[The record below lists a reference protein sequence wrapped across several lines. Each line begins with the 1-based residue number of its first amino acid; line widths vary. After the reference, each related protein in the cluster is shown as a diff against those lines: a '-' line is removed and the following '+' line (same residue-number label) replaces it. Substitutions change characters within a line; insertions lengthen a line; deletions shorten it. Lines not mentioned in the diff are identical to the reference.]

1 MARCGAAPKGPGPAA
16 VERQRLKE
24 ALAEQLRQDLGRLLA
39 EGTRSDVTI
48 RVGDAELRA
57 HRAVLLARAPRLF
70 AELGRGRPAREVLR
84 LDGVGPAELR
94 RFLRL
99 VYSSDKNLKE
109 AEELAIMKKVL
120 EPKLIQENNITALQN
135 TQTNVNCLEDGKRT
149 PVDQNTAS
157 GATQREAACSS
168 CIEEKIP
175 DVVVDAESNKAT
187 AGNSKLEA
195 ASVLGEDL
203 MMLYKNRCCPD
214 INICIEGKDFQAHRA
229 ILCARSSYFAAM
241 LSGSWAESS
250 QEHITLQGISH
261 AEMSVILHFIYGGIL
276 DFPDQVDVGRM
287 LGIADM
293 YGLDGLK
300 EVAIYILKR
309 DYCNFFQKPVPGKQQ
324 PVLECMAIAHS
335 LGVENLYAACM
346 KWVVK
351 HFAKCLSERSFASL
365 PAELQN
371 NCLVMLINSLNHK
384 NAAFLL
390 MESDRLINSL
400 PQVKWTEAA
409 VALASRLQEE
419 CVTFIVANFL
429 DIVQS
434 EGFSVLLQ
442 VSERPLDGLRA
453 AWRGV
458 GLWTDTKEDAQL
470 KAPAQRGSRSPLP
483 RNAFAYEVHSFVLNG
498 CLLLF
503 PQAQA
508 MSSKPDLLELIF
520 NAIEKSIN
528 NENSCFLLVAV
539 DTLLE
544 STNVKETGFT
554 CKIQA
559 LRDKLW
565 VFLVQSFYAVRHT
578 ESWKLMRPDHQQKIQ
593 AAAFDKGDDRRLGK
607 KPVFTSSQLNKS
619 LPESVGTRN
628 ISWTEHGKKD
638 CWGDSSTNQDKM
650 KSDGLG
656 ASGHTS
662 STNRN
667 TVNTASKHED
677 VKGKDGKKVVPKIT
691 KDSKPG
697 EKAASPKARA
707 VIKTKIESN
716 GNVKAESTLTKQD
729 TEKTSSASGQKNSG
743 SAKGLKN
750 HEGKTAGARPKVLTV
765 TSSVQIKT
773 KPLKKN
779 TEKESPSIA
788 TVAGT
793 SSKSAN
799 SSPDIQSA
807 SEQTEEPKEDK
818 LVEEGKKQTVKTKST
833 VKTPNGIANKKKK
846 TDLEASITTSSLTK
860 KSTGKGFN
868 EQNAQ
873 AVLKKKGNVS
883 SNSAAQQKAQNT
895 PTSSPKN
902 QGPQGESPNSL
913 KSGMSPKHNEEKNAL
928 QHLVQTTLPEKH
940 SSAKKK
946 SVKQSQTPVAKATAK
961 ITPKTPALS
970 KHAEVMNNKDPKPKT
985 AGQSVLKSQSSA
997 QKHSRSESPVVQ
1009 KNVYT
1014 SEHRSSGQKLE
1025 KNTTSQL
1032 HDNNECHSAKQSE
1045 SSKSMM
1051 ESSSKDELLVS
1062 CQPNKQKLPDHSE
1075 NVEYKIQ
1082 SESSPLITEE
1092 TTSKLHVS
1100 LQNEMEAR
1108 QTRGDETG
1116 ILQTGDS
1123 EKADNT
1129 AEFHCHA
1136 ESSSDGSS
1144 GFSKE
1149 TNQRA
1154 SASTALVKQSE
1165 ATKVCT
1171 EKSDKMN
1178 SGTGLNY
1185 GENALPSFSRM
1196 ITNKEE
1202 ETAPP
1207 QIHPE
1212 GFLTADELCD
1222 TSALTE
1228 YKSVIADLDDVSE
1241 CSTEQITEKYSP
1253 SYTEPIDPAE
1263 TPENH
1268 ENAEIPFVDHWSTGA
1283 LDPKESP
1290 ESDTGS
1296 ATTSSDDIKPR
1307 SEDYDAGG
1315 SQDDEGSN
1323 ERGISKCSTML
1334 CHDFLGRS
1342 SSDTSTPEE
1351 LKIYDSSLRIEVKMK
1366 KEGSD
1371 LFRVNSTSDDEI
1383 PRKRP
1388 EIWSHQE
1395 RVRANTRESKSSTFG
1410 NAQFTQEADQVS
1422 SSADET
1428 EDDRSEAE
1436 NVAANFPLSNVPP
1449 QQFQGIDNLAF
1460 EDATEND
1467 TASQEFSKTKNFK
1480 RSVLLSVDECEELG
1494 SDDRV
1499 ETHTSRQHSIDSL
1512 TPSEVFDSVSQE
1524 HHGKTFYSRYSLEIE
1539 DGFLDCKQRK
1549 DRDNRSDKNQSS
1561 LLHLHGTEIAGKENQ
1576 GASVTEQN
1584 CPEKVHSAASLS
1596 PEKQKVTMKNEVA
1609 AEFHQCN
1616 KYSDNDA
1623 RSQERPCHL
1632 DLQQREANS
1641 DVQKSSSAKSVE
1653 ASKNQTLTQE
1663 SQVRD
1668 SQPATTECANTD
1680 ILPGDIDDYDTMAQT
1695 CMYEHRPSK
1704 TLSPIYEMDVGE
1716 AIEQRMDSETAVL
1729 DVDFE
1734 DQQFAEQDWT
1744 LLRQLLSEQDSS
1756 IGFKNSVPED
1766 LNLAQCLI
1774 NQTLFLA
1781 RDGSNPQGT
1790 SQVDTFSRWTELMSP
1805 LDDSSASITVASF
1818 SSEDCSSPQGEWTI
1832 LELETHH

>member
-1 MARCGAAPKGPGPAA
+1 
-16 VERQRLKE
+16 
-24 ALAEQLRQDLGRLLA
+24 
-39 EGTRSDVTI
+39 
-48 RVGDAELRA
+48 
-57 HRAVLLARAPRLF
+57 
-70 AELGRGRPAREVLR
+70 
-84 LDGVGPAELR
+84 
-94 RFLRL
+94 
-99 VYSSDKNLKE
+99 
-109 AEELAIMKKVL
+109 
-120 EPKLIQENNITALQN
+120 
-135 TQTNVNCLEDGKRT
+135 
-149 PVDQNTAS
+149 
-157 GATQREAACSS
+157 
-168 CIEEKIP
+168 
-175 DVVVDAESNKAT
+175 
-187 AGNSKLEA
+187 
-195 ASVLGEDL
+195 
-203 MMLYKNRCCPD
+203 
-214 INICIEGKDFQAHRA
+214 
-229 ILCARSSYFAAM
+229 
-241 LSGSWAESS
+241 
-250 QEHITLQGISH
+250 
-261 AEMSVILHFIYGGIL
+261 
-276 DFPDQVDVGRM
+276 
-287 LGIADM
+287 
-293 YGLDGLK
+293 
-300 EVAIYILKR
+300 
-309 DYCNFFQKPVPGKQQ
+309 
-324 PVLECMAIAHS
+324 
-335 LGVENLYAACM
+335 
-346 KWVVK
+346 
-351 HFAKCLSERSFASL
+351 
-365 PAELQN
+365 
-371 NCLVMLINSLNHK
+371 
-384 NAAFLL
+384 

-409 VALASRLQEE
+409 LALASRLQEE
-419 CVTFIVANFL
+419 CVMFIVANFL
-429 DIVQS
+429 HIVQS
-434 EGFSVLLQ
+434 EGFSVLL
-442 VSERPLDGLRA
+442 
-453 AWRGV
+453 
-458 GLWTDTKEDAQL
+458 
-470 KAPAQRGSRSPLP
+470 
-483 RNAFAYEVHSFVLNG
+483 
-498 CLLLF
+498 
-503 PQAQA
+503 QAQA

-539 DTLLE
+539 DTLLD
-544 STNVKETGFT
+544 STNVKEMGFT

-607 KPVFTSSQLNKS
+607 KPVFSSSQLNKS
-619 LPESVGTRN
+619 ITESVGIRN
-628 ISWTEHGKKD
+628 ISWTEHSKKD

-667 TVNTASKHED
+667 TVNKASKHED
-677 VKGKDGKKVVPKIT
+677 VKGKDGKKVVSKIT

-707 VIKTKIESN
+707 VIKTKIENN
-716 GNVKAESTLTKQD
+716 GSVKAESMLTKQD

-743 SAKGLKN
+743 SSKGLKN
-750 HEGKTAGARPKVLTV
+750 HEGKIAGARPKVLTV

-773 KPLKKN
+773 KPLKK
-779 TEKESPSIA
+779 TTGKESPSLVTA
-788 TVAGT
+788 AGT

-799 SSPDIQSA
+799 SNIDIQTA
-807 SEQTEEPKEDK
+807 SEQTEELKEDK
-818 LVEEGKKQTVKTKST
+818 LAEEGKKQTVKTKSS
-833 VKTPNGIANKKKK
+833 VKTSNGVTNKKKK
-846 TDLEASITTSSLTK
+846 TELEASVTTSRSFRTLHTGTVNDYISLIK
-860 KSTGKGFN
+860 KSTEKGGN
-868 EQNAQ
+868 EQNLQ
-873 AVLKKKGNVS
+873 TVLKKKGNVS
-883 SNSAAQQKAQNT
+883 SNSAAQQRAQNT
-895 PTSSPKN
+895 PTGSPKN

-913 KSGMSPKHNEEKNAL
+913 KSGMSPKHNEEKNVL
-928 QHLVQTTLPEKH
+928 HLAQTTLPEKH
-940 SSAKKK
+940 PSAKKR
-946 SVKQSQTPVAKATAK
+946 SVKQSQTPVAKATTK
-961 ITPKTPALS
+961 ITPKTQAPS
-970 KHAEVMNNKDPKPKT
+970 KHAEIMNNKDPKPKT

-997 QKHSRSESPVVQ
+997 QKHSRCASPVVQ
-1009 KNVYT
+1009 KNGHT

-1025 KNTTSQL
+1025 KTMADTVVGQL
-1032 HDNNECHSAKQSE
+1032 HDNNECYSAKQSE
-1045 SSKSMM
+1045 SSKSVT
-1051 ESSSKDELLVS
+1051 ESGSDDKLRAS
-1062 CQPNKQKLPDHSE
+1062 CQSNKQKLSDSSE
-1075 NVEYKIQ
+1075 NGECKIQ
-1082 SESSPLITEE
+1082 SECSSAVITEE
-1092 TTSKLHVS
+1092 TVSKLHIS

-1108 QTRGDETG
+1108 QICGDQTG
-1116 ILQTGDS
+1116 IKQIKDT
-1123 EKADNT
+1123 EKDYNK

-1136 ESSSDGSS
+1136 ESSSDGYSD
-1144 GFSKE
+1144 FSKE
-1149 TNQRA
+1149 TNQKDTV
-1154 SASTALVKQSE
+1154 SGELVKHSK
-1165 ATKVCT
+1165 ASKVCT
-1171 EKSDKMN
+1171 EQSDKLN
-1178 SGTGLNY
+1178 TETGLNY
-1185 GENALPSFSRM
+1185 GENALPSFSRTV
-1196 ITNKEE
+1196 TNKEDG
-1202 ETAPP
+1202 TASP
-1207 QIHPE
+1207 QIHTE
-1212 GFLTADELCD
+1212 EFLTADELCD
-1222 TSALTE
+1222 MSALTE
-1228 YKSVIADLDDVSE
+1228 YKSVTVDLDDLSE
-1241 CSTEQITEKYSP
+1241 CSTEQITEKCSP
-1253 SYTEPIDPAE
+1253 GYTEPIDPTEMA
-1263 TPENH
+1263 ENH

-1395 RVRANTRESKSSTFG
+1395 SARTNTRESKSSTFG

-1436 NVAANFPLSNVPP
+1436 NVAENLPPSNVPT
-1449 QQFQGIDNLAF
+1449 QQFQGIDNLGF

-1467 TASQEFSKTKNFK
+1467 AASQEFSKTKNFK

-1494 SDDRV
+1494 TDDRA
-1499 ETHTSRQHSIDSL
+1499 ETHTSCQHSIDSL

-1524 HHGKTFYSRYSLEIE
+1524 HHGQTFYSRYSLEVE
-1539 DGFLDCKQRK
+1539 DGFLDCKQHK
-1549 DRDNRSDKNQSS
+1549 YEENRSDKSESS
-1561 LLHLHGTEIAGKENQ
+1561 LLHLHGTEIPGKENQ
-1576 GASVTEQN
+1576 GASMTEQN
-1584 CPEKVHSAASLS
+1584 CLEKVCSEAS
-1596 PEKQKVTMKNEVA
+1596 PRPGEKQKVIMKNEVVS
-1609 AEFHQCN
+1609 EFQPCN
-1616 KYSDNDA
+1616 KYLDNDA
-1623 RSQERPCHL
+1623 KSQERPCHL
-1632 DLQQREANS
+1632 NLHQRETNS
-1641 DVQKSSSAKSVE
+1641 DAQKSSSAKPIE
-1653 ASKNQTLTQE
+1653 ASKNQILTQE
-1663 SQVRD
+1663 GQARD
-1668 SQPATTECANTD
+1668 SEPATTEYANTD
-1680 ILPGDIDDYDTMAQT
+1680 LLPGDIDDYDTMGQT

-1744 LLRQLLSEQDSS
+1744 LLRQLLSEQDSN

>member
-1 MARCGAAPKGPGPAA
+1 MACYYLSFPHAI
-16 VERQRLKE
+16 VT
-24 ALAEQLRQDLGRLLA
+24 LGINVV
-39 EGTRSDVTI
+39 SSS
-48 RVGDAELRA
+48 
-57 HRAVLLARAPRLF
+57 
-70 AELGRGRPAREVLR
+70 
-84 LDGVGPAELR
+84 
-94 RFLRL
+94 RL
-99 VYSSDKNLKE
+99 VYSSDKNIKE
-109 AEELAIMKKVL
+109 AEELAMMKKVL
-120 EPKLIQENNITALQN
+120 EPKLIQENNIDTLQN
-135 TQTNVNCLEDGKRT
+135 TQTNVNCLGDGKRT
-149 PVDQNTAS
+149 PVDPNTPS
-157 GATQREAACSS
+157 GAVQKEVVSSS
-168 CIEEKIP
+168 CIEEELP
-175 DVVVDAESNKAT
+175 EGVGDAESDQAT
-187 AGNSKLEA
+187 AGNSKLET

-203 MMLYKNRCCPD
+203 MMLYRKCCCPD

-261 AEMSVILHFIYGGIL
+261 VEMSVILHFIYGGIL
-276 DFPDQVDVGRM
+276 DFPDKVDVGRM

-309 DYCNFFQKPVPGKQQ
+309 DYCNFFQKPLPGKQQ

-346 KWVVK
+346 KWVGK

-365 PAELQN
+365 PTELQN

-419 CVTFIVANFL
+419 CLTFIVANFL
-429 DIVQS
+429 HVVQS
-434 EGFSVLLQ
+434 EGFASLL
-442 VSERPLDGLRA
+442 
-453 AWRGV
+453 
-458 GLWTDTKEDAQL
+458 
-470 KAPAQRGSRSPLP
+470 
-483 RNAFAYEVHSFVLNG
+483 
-498 CLLLF
+498 
-503 PQAQA
+503 QAQA

-520 NAIEKSIN
+520 NAIEKSLN

-539 DTLLE
+539 DTLLD
-544 STNVKETGFT
+544 STDVKEMGFT

-578 ESWKLMRPDHQQKIQ
+578 EGWKLMRPDHQHKIQ

-619 LPESVGTRN
+619 VTESVGIRN
-628 ISWTEHGKKD
+628 TSWTEHGKKD
-638 CWGDSSTNQDKM
+638 CWGGSSTNQDKM

-667 TVNTASKHED
+667 TVNKASKHED
-677 VKGKDGKKVVPKIT
+677 VKGKDGKKLVSKIT

-707 VIKTKIESN
+707 VIKTKIENN
-716 GNVKAESTLTKQD
+716 GNVKAESMLTKQD
-729 TEKTSSASGQKNSG
+729 TEKTSSTSGQKNSG
-743 SAKGLKN
+743 SGKGLKN
-750 HEGKTAGARPKVLTV
+750 HEGKIAGARPKVLTV
-765 TSSVQIKT
+765 TSSVQVKT
-773 KPLKKN
+773 KPLKK
-779 TEKESPSIA
+779 TTGKESPSSV

-799 SSPDIQSA
+799 SNTDIQTA

-818 LVEEGKKQTVKTKST
+818 LVEEGKKQTVKTKSS
-833 VKTPNGIANKKKK
+833 VKTSNGVTNKKKK
-846 TDLEASITTSSLTK
+846 AEVEANITTSSLTK
-860 KSTGKGFN
+860 KSTGKGCN
-868 EQNAQ
+868 DQNVQ
-873 AVLKKKGNVS
+873 AVLKKKGNAS
-883 SNSAAQQKAQNT
+883 SNSAAQPKAQNT
-895 PTSSPKN
+895 PTNSPKS

-913 KSGMSPKHNEEKNAL
+913 KSGMSPKHNEEKNVL
-928 QHLVQTTLPEKH
+928 QHLVQTPLPEKH
-940 SSAKKK
+940 PSAKKK

-961 ITPKTPALS
+961 ITPKTVAPS
-970 KHAEVMNNKDPKPKT
+970 KHAETMNNKDPKQKT

-1009 KNVYT
+1009 KNMQT
-1014 SEHRSSGQKLE
+1014 SEHRSSGQKLD
-1025 KNTTSQL
+1025 KTTADALAGQL
-1032 HDNNECHSAKQSE
+1032 HDNNVCSSAKPSE
-1045 SSKSMM
+1045 PLKSVM
-1051 ESSSKDELLVS
+1051 ESSSEDKPLAS
-1062 CQPNKQKLPDHSE
+1062 CQPNKQKLSDPSE

-1082 SESSPLITEE
+1082 SKSFLITEE
-1092 TTSKLHVS
+1092 TISKPHVS
-1100 LQNEMEAR
+1100 LQNETEAK
-1108 QTRGDETG
+1108 QICGDQTG
-1116 ILQTGDS
+1116 IKQIEDTKKD
-1123 EKADNT
+1123 DNT
-1129 AEFHCHA
+1129 AEF
-1136 ESSSDGSS
+1136 SSSDGYSDS
-1144 GFSKE
+1144 SKE
-1149 TNQRA
+1149 TSQKATA
-1154 SASTALVKQSE
+1154 SGELVKHSKATEVCSAQIDKLNSE
-1165 ATKVCT
+1165 
-1171 EKSDKMN
+1171 
-1178 SGTGLNY
+1178 TGLNY
-1185 GENALPSFSRM
+1185 GENALPSFSRT
-1196 ITNKEE
+1196 ITNKEDE
-1202 ETAPP
+1202 ASSP
-1207 QIHPE
+1207 QIHTE

-1222 TSALTE
+1222 TSTLTE
-1228 YKSVIADLDDVSE
+1228 HKSITADLDDVSE
-1241 CSTEQITEKYSP
+1241 CSTEQITEKCSP
-1253 SYTEPIDPAE
+1253 SYTESIDPTE
-1263 TPENH
+1263 MPENH
-1268 ENAEIPFVDHWSTGA
+1268 ENAETPFVDHWSTGA

-1366 KEGSD
+1366 KESSD

-1395 RVRANTRESKSSTFG
+1395 SARTNTRESKSSTFG

-1436 NVAANFPLSNVPP
+1436 NVAENFPPPNVPT

-1524 HHGKTFYSRYSLEIE
+1524 HQGKTFYSGYSLEIE

-1549 DRDNRSDKNQSS
+1549 DRDNRSDKSGSS
-1561 LLHLHGTEIAGKENQ
+1561 LLHLHGTEIPGKENQ
-1576 GASVTEQN
+1576 GASMTEQN
-1584 CPEKVHSAASLS
+1584 CSEKVYSAAS
-1596 PEKQKVTMKNEVA
+1596 PCPGEKQKVNMKNEVA
-1609 AEFHQCN
+1609 SEFHQCN
-1616 KYSDNDA
+1616 KSLDSDA
-1623 RSQERPCHL
+1623 KSQERPCHL
-1632 DLQQREANS
+1632 DLHQRETNS
-1641 DVQKSSSAKSVE
+1641 DVQKSSSAKPVE
-1653 ASKNQTLTQE
+1653 AGKDQILTQE
-1663 SQVRD
+1663 GQVRD

-1680 ILPGDIDDYDTMAQT
+1680 LLPGDIDDYDTMAQT
-1695 CMYEHRPSK
+1695 CMYEHRPAK

-1744 LLRQLLSEQDSS
+1744 LLRQLLSEQDSN

>member
-1 MARCGAAPKGPGPAA
+1 
-16 VERQRLKE
+16 
-24 ALAEQLRQDLGRLLA
+24 
-39 EGTRSDVTI
+39 
-48 RVGDAELRA
+48 
-57 HRAVLLARAPRLF
+57 
-70 AELGRGRPAREVLR
+70 
-84 LDGVGPAELR
+84 
-94 RFLRL
+94 
-99 VYSSDKNLKE
+99 SDKNLQE
-109 AEELAIMKKVL
+109 SEELAMMKKVL
-120 EPKLIQENNITALQN
+120 EPKLIENSHFSPPPG
-135 TQTNVNCLEDGKRT
+135 D
-149 PVDQNTAS
+149 
-157 GATQREAACSS
+157 
-168 CIEEKIP
+168 
-175 DVVVDAESNKAT
+175 
-187 AGNSKLEA
+187 SKLEA

-203 MMLYKNRCCPD
+203 VKLYKKHCCPD
-214 INICIEGKDFQAHRA
+214 INICVEGHNFQAHRA
-229 ILCARSSYFAAM
+229 ILCARSRYFAAM

-250 QEHITLQGISH
+250 QEHITLQGINH
-261 AEMSVILHFIYGGIL
+261 IEMSVILHFIYGAIL
-276 DFPDQVDVGRM
+276 DFPDEVDVGRM

-309 DYCNFFQKPVPGKQQ
+309 DYCNFFQKPIPGKQQ

-335 LGVENLYAACM
+335 LGVESLYAACM
-346 KWVVK
+346 KWVGK

-365 PAELQN
+365 PPELQN
-371 NCLVMLINSLNHK
+371 NCLVMLIKSLNHK

-409 VALASRLQEE
+409 VAVASRLQEE
-419 CVTFIVANFL
+419 CITFIVANFL
-429 DIVQS
+429 HVVQS
-434 EGFSVLLQ
+434 EAFHTLL
-442 VSERPLDGLRA
+442 
-453 AWRGV
+453 
-458 GLWTDTKEDAQL
+458 
-470 KAPAQRGSRSPLP
+470 
-483 RNAFAYEVHSFVLNG
+483 
-498 CLLLF
+498 
-503 PQAQA
+503 QAQA

-539 DTLLE
+539 DTLLD
-544 STNVKETGFT
+544 SANVKEMGFT

-619 LPESVGTRN
+619 GTESVGIRN
-628 ISWTEHGKKD
+628 TSWTERGKKD
-638 CWGDSSTNQDKM
+638 CGRDSSTNQDKM

-656 ASGHTS
+656 ASGHAS

-667 TVNTASKHED
+667 TANKTSKHED
-677 VKGKDGKKVVPKIT
+677 TKGKDSKKTVSKIT

-697 EKAASPKARA
+697 EKTASPKARA
-707 VIKTKIESN
+707 VIKTKIENN
-716 GNVKAESTLTKQD
+716 GNTKAESMPTKQD

-743 SAKGLKN
+743 SGKGLKN
-750 HEGKTAGARPKVLTV
+750 HEGKITGARPKVLTV
-765 TSSVQIKT
+765 TASVQIKT

-779 TEKESPSIA
+779 TGKESPSIV

-793 SSKSAN
+793 SSKLTN
-799 SSPDIQSA
+799 SSMDIQTA
-807 SEQTEEPKEDK
+807 SEQAEEPKEDK
-818 LVEEGKKQTVKTKST
+818 LVEEGKKHTGNLLIYFLKVYHQLRAILITKSSL
-833 VKTPNGIANKKKK
+833 KTSNGVTNKKKK
-846 TDLEASITTSSLTK
+846 TELEANATTSSLTK
-860 KSTGKGFN
+860 KSTGKGCN

-883 SNSAAQQKAQNT
+883 SNFATQQKAQNT
-895 PTSSPKN
+895 PTNSPKN
-902 QGPQGESPNSL
+902 QGPMVESPNSL
-913 KSGMSPKHNEEKNAL
+913 KSGMSPKRNEEKNVV
-928 QHLVQTTLPEKH
+928 QHLVQTALPEKLP
-940 SSAKKK
+940 SAKKK
-946 SVKQSQTPVAKATAK
+946 SVKQSQAPVTKAAAKTL
-961 ITPKTPALS
+961 TPKPQTPS
-970 KHAEVMNNKDPKPKT
+970 KHGEIMNNKDPKLRT

-1009 KNVYT
+1009 KNMHT
-1014 SEHRSSGQKLE
+1014 SEHRSPGQKLE
-1025 KNTTSQL
+1025 KYMADAVAVQL
-1032 HDNNECHSAKQSE
+1032 HENNECSSAKQSE
-1045 SSKSMM
+1045 CLKSMM
-1051 ESSSKDELLVS
+1051 EGSREDKS
-1062 CQPNKQKLPDHSE
+1062 CQPDKQKLLDPPE
-1075 NVEYKIQ
+1075 NEEYKSQ
-1082 SESSPLITEE
+1082 SKSLPLIIEE
-1092 TTSKLHVS
+1092 TLSKLHVS

-1108 QTRGDETG
+1108 QICEDQPAIQQNKDRKKTD
-1116 ILQTGDS
+1116 
-1123 EKADNT
+1123 DNT
-1129 AEFHCHA
+1129 AEFHCQAQSTSDGYSDFSKKTNQKATASGELVEHSKA
-1136 ESSSDGSS
+1136 TTVCIKQSDKLSSD
-1144 GFSKE
+1144 
-1149 TNQRA
+1149 
-1154 SASTALVKQSE
+1154 
-1165 ATKVCT
+1165 
-1171 EKSDKMN
+1171 M
-1178 SGTGLNY
+1178 GLNH
-1185 GENALPSFSRM
+1185 GENTSPSFSQR
-1196 ITNKEE
+1196 ITNKDVTSSPE
-1202 ETAPP
+1202 
-1207 QIHPE
+1207 IHME
-1212 GFLTADELCD
+1212 GFLSANELCD

-1228 YKSVIADLDDVSE
+1228 YKSVAVALDDVSK
-1241 CSTEQITEKYSP
+1241 CSTEGVRDKCAHH
-1253 SYTEPIDPAE
+1253 YTEGIDPME
-1263 TPENH
+1263 TPENQ
-1268 ENAEIPFVDHWSTGA
+1268 ENAEIPFVDHWNTGA

-1383 PRKRP
+1383 PRKKN
-1388 EIWSHQE
+1388 EIWSHQGSA
-1395 RVRANTRESKSSTFG
+1395 RTNTKETENSAFG

-1436 NVAANFPLSNVPP
+1436 NVAKNIPPSNVPT

-1460 EDATEND
+1460 EDATENNS
-1467 TASQEFSKTKNFK
+1467 ARQEFSITKNFK
-1480 RSVLLSVDECEELG
+1480 RSALLSVDECEELG
-1494 SDDRV
+1494 SDDRA
-1499 ETHTSRQHSIDSL
+1499 ETHPSHQHSIDSL
-1512 TPSEVFDSVSQE
+1512 TPSDVFDSVSQE

-1539 DGFLDCKQRK
+1539 GGFLDCKQPK
-1549 DRDNRSDKNQSS
+1549 DRDNGLEKSESC
-1561 LLHLHGTEIAGKENQ
+1561 LLPLHGTEIPEKENQ
-1576 GASVTEQN
+1576 GTSMTEQN
-1584 CPEKVHSAASLS
+1584 CPEKVYSEAS
-1596 PEKQKVTMKNEVA
+1596 PCPGENQKVNIKNEVA
-1609 AEFHQCN
+1609 IEFQQCN
-1616 KYSDNDA
+1616 KYLDNDA
-1623 RSQERPCHL
+1623 KSQGRPCHL
-1632 DLQQREANS
+1632 DLHQRETNV
-1641 DVQKSSSAKSVE
+1641 DMQKSNSVKPVE
-1653 ASKNQTLTQE
+1653 ASKNQVLTQE
-1663 SQVRD
+1663 GQVRD
-1668 SQPATTECANTD
+1668 SQAAPTEFANTD
-1680 ILPGDIDDYDTMAQT
+1680 LLPGDIDDYDTMAQT
-1695 CMYEHRPSK
+1695 CMFEHRPAK

-1729 DVDFE
+1729 DVDLE

-1744 LLRQLLSEQDSS
+1744 LLRQLLSEQDSN

>member
-1 MARCGAAPKGPGPAA
+1 MARCGGGSAPKGPGPGAA
-16 VERQRLKE
+16 ERQRLRE
-24 ALAEQLRQDLGRLLA
+24 ALAEQLRR
-39 EGTRSDVTI
+39 DV
-48 RVGDAELRA
+48 G
-57 HRAVLLARAPRLF
+57 
-70 AELGRGRPAREVLR
+70 
-84 LDGVGPAELR
+84 
-94 RFLRL
+94 RL
-99 VYSSDKNLKE
+99 VYSSDKNLQE
-109 AEELAIMKKVL
+109 SEELAMMKKVL
-120 EPKLIQENNITALQN
+120 EPKLIQENNIATLQN
-135 TQTNVNCLEDGKRT
+135 TQTDVNCLGDDEST
-149 PVDQNTAS
+149 AAEQNAPG
-157 GATQREAACSS
+157 GAVQEEVAYVS
-168 CIEEKIP
+168 CIDEEISE
-175 DVVVDAESNKAT
+175 VAIDAESNKAM
-187 AGNSKLEA
+187 AGDSKLEA

-203 MMLYKNRCCPD
+203 MKLYKKHCCPD
-214 INICIEGKDFQAHRA
+214 INICIEGHNFQAHRA

-261 AEMSVILHFIYGGIL
+261 IEMSVILHFIYGAIL
-276 DFPDQVDVGRM
+276 DFPDEADVGRM

-309 DYCNFFQKPVPGKQQ
+309 DYCNFFQKPIPGKQQ

-335 LGVENLYAACM
+335 LGVESLYAACM
-346 KWVVK
+346 KWVGK

-365 PAELQN
+365 PPELQN
-371 NCLVMLINSLNHK
+371 NCLVMLIKSLNHK

-409 VALASRLQEE
+409 LAVASRLQEE
-419 CVTFIVANFL
+419 CITYIVANFL
-429 DIVQS
+429 HVVQS
-434 EGFSVLLQ
+434 EAFHTLL
-442 VSERPLDGLRA
+442 
-453 AWRGV
+453 
-458 GLWTDTKEDAQL
+458 
-470 KAPAQRGSRSPLP
+470 
-483 RNAFAYEVHSFVLNG
+483 
-498 CLLLF
+498 
-503 PQAQA
+503 QAQA

-539 DTLLE
+539 DTLLD
-544 STNVKETGFT
+544 SANVKEMGFT

-619 LPESVGTRN
+619 GTESVGVRN
-628 ISWTEHGKKD
+628 TSWTEHGKKD
-638 CWGDSSTNQDKM
+638 CGRDSSTNQDKM

-656 ASGHTS
+656 ASGHAS

-667 TVNTASKHED
+667 TANKTSKHED
-677 VKGKDGKKVVPKIT
+677 TKGKDSKKTVSKIT

-697 EKAASPKARA
+697 EKTASPKARA
-707 VIKTKIESN
+707 VIKTKIENN
-716 GNVKAESTLTKQD
+716 GNTKAESMPTKQD
-729 TEKTSSASGQKNSG
+729 TEKTSSASGQKISG
-743 SAKGLKN
+743 SGKGLKN
-750 HEGKTAGARPKVLTV
+750 HEGKIAGARPKVLTV
-765 TSSVQIKT
+765 TASVQIKT

-779 TEKESPSIA
+779 TGKESPSIV
-788 TVAGT
+788 TMAGT
-793 SSKSAN
+793 SSKLMN
-799 SSPDIQSA
+799 SSMDIQTA
-807 SEQTEEPKEDK
+807 SEQAEEPKEDK
-818 LVEEGKKQTVKTKST
+818 LVEEGKKHTVITKSSL
-833 VKTPNGIANKKKK
+833 KTSNGVTNKKKK
-846 TDLEASITTSSLTK
+846 TELEANATTSSLTK
-860 KSTGKGFN
+860 STGKGCN

-883 SNSAAQQKAQNT
+883 SNFATQQKAQNT
-895 PTSSPKN
+895 PTNSPKN
-902 QGPQGESPNSL
+902 QGPMVESPNSL
-913 KSGMSPKHNEEKNAL
+913 KSGMSPKHNEEKNVV
-928 QHLVQTTLPEKH
+928 QHLVQTALPEKLP
-940 SSAKKK
+940 SAKKK
-946 SVKQSQTPVAKATAK
+946 SVKQSQAPVTKAAAKTL
-961 ITPKTPALS
+961 TPKTQTPS
-970 KHAEVMNNKDPKPKT
+970 KHGEIVNNKDPKLKT
-985 AGQSVLKSQSSA
+985 TGQSVVKSQSSA
-997 QKHSRSESPVVQ
+997 PKHSRSESPVVQ
-1009 KNVYT
+1009 KNMHT
-1014 SEHRSSGQKLE
+1014 SEHRSPGQKLE
-1025 KNTTSQL
+1025 KNMADAVAVQL
-1032 HDNNECHSAKQSE
+1032 HENNECSFAKQSE
-1045 SSKSMM
+1045 CLKSMM
-1051 ESSSKDELLVS
+1051 EGSREDQS
-1062 CQPNKQKLPDHSE
+1062 CQPDKQKLLDPPE
-1075 NVEYKIQ
+1075 NEEYKSQ
-1082 SESSPLITEE
+1082 SKSLPLIIEE
-1092 TTSKLHVS
+1092 TLSKLHVS

-1108 QTRGDETG
+1108 EICEDQPAIQQNKDRKTD
-1116 ILQTGDS
+1116 
-1123 EKADNT
+1123 DNT
-1129 AEFHCHA
+1129 AEFHCQAQFTSDGYSDFSKKTNQKATASGELVEHSKA
-1136 ESSSDGSS
+1136 TTVCIKQSDKLSSD
-1144 GFSKE
+1144 
-1149 TNQRA
+1149 
-1154 SASTALVKQSE
+1154 
-1165 ATKVCT
+1165 
-1171 EKSDKMN
+1171 M
-1178 SGTGLNY
+1178 GLNY
-1185 GENALPSFSRM
+1185 GENTLPSFSKR
-1196 ITNKEE
+1196 ITNKDV
-1202 ETAPP
+1202 TSSP
-1207 QIHPE
+1207 QIHTE
-1212 GFLTADELCD
+1212 GFLSADELYD

-1228 YKSVIADLDDVSE
+1228 YKSVTVALDDVSK
-1241 CSTEQITEKYSP
+1241 CSTEGVRHKCAHH
-1253 SYTEPIDPAE
+1253 YTEGIDPME
-1263 TPENH
+1263 MPENQ

-1383 PRKRP
+1383 PRKKN
-1388 EIWSHQE
+1388 EIWSHQGSA
-1395 RVRANTRESKSSTFG
+1395 RTNTKETENSAFG

-1436 NVAANFPLSNVPP
+1436 NVAEKIPPSNVPT

-1467 TASQEFSKTKNFK
+1467 SARQEFSKTKNFK

-1494 SDDRV
+1494 SDDRG
-1499 ETHTSRQHSIDSL
+1499 EAHPSHQHSIDSL
-1512 TPSEVFDSVSQE
+1512 TPSDVFDSVSQE

-1539 DGFLDCKQRK
+1539 DGFLDCKQPK
-1549 DRDNRSDKNQSS
+1549 DRDNRLEKNESC
-1561 LLHLHGTEIAGKENQ
+1561 LLPLHGTEIPDKGEIPEKENQ
-1576 GASVTEQN
+1576 GTSMTEQN
-1584 CPEKVHSAASLS
+1584 CPEKVYSEASPCLG
-1596 PEKQKVTMKNEVA
+1596 ENQKVNIKNEVA
-1609 AEFHQCN
+1609 IEFQQCN
-1616 KYSDNDA
+1616 KYLDNDA
-1623 RSQERPCHL
+1623 KSQERPCHL
-1632 DLQQREANS
+1632 DLHQRETNV
-1641 DVQKSSSAKSVE
+1641 DMQKSNSAKPVE
-1653 ASKNQTLTQE
+1653 ASKNQVLTQE
-1663 SQVRD
+1663 GQVRD
-1668 SQPATTECANTD
+1668 SQAAPTEFANTD
-1680 ILPGDIDDYDTMAQT
+1680 LLPGDIDDYDTMAQT
-1695 CMYEHRPSK
+1695 CMFEHRPAK

-1729 DVDFE
+1729 DVDLE

-1744 LLRQLLSEQDSS
+1744 LLRQLLSEQDSN

>member
-1 MARCGAAPKGPGPAA
+1 MARCGGGAAPKGPGPAEM
-16 VERQRLKE
+16 ERQRLKE

-39 EGTRSDVTI
+39 EGTLSDVSI
-48 RVGDAELRA
+48 RVGAAVLRA

-70 AELGRGRPAREVLR
+70 AGLGGGQPPPEVLW
-84 LDGVGPAELR
+84 LDGVEVAEFR

-109 AEELAIMKKVL
+109 TEELAMMKKVL
-120 EPKLIQENNITALQN
+120 EPKLIQENNIDTLQN
-135 TQTNVNCLEDGKRT
+135 TQANVNCLGAGKGT
-149 PVDQNTAS
+149 AVYQNTV
-157 GATQREAACSS
+157 QKKVACSS
-168 CIEEKIP
+168 CSEEEIP
-175 DVVVDAESNKAT
+175 EVLIDSESNKTT
-187 AGNSKLEA
+187 AGNFKLET

-203 MMLYKNRCCPD
+203 MILYKKCCCPD
-214 INICIEGKDFQAHRA
+214 MNICVEGKDFHAHRA

-250 QEHITLQGISH
+250 QEHITLQKISH
-261 AEMSVILHFIYGGIL
+261 VEMSVVLHFIYGGIL
-276 DFPDQVDVGRM
+276 DFPDKVDVGRM

-300 EVAIYILKR
+300 EVAVYILKR

-335 LGVENLYAACM
+335 LGVENLYDACM
-346 KWVVK
+346 KWVGK

-365 PAELQN
+365 PTELQN
-371 NCLVMLINSLNHK
+371 NCLAMLINSLNHK
-384 NAAFLL
+384 NAAFVL
-390 MESDRLINSL
+390 MESDRLISSL
-400 PQVKWTEAA
+400 PQVKWTEAS

-429 DIVQS
+429 HVVQS
-434 EGFSVLLQ
+434 EGFSILL
-442 VSERPLDGLRA
+442 
-453 AWRGV
+453 
-458 GLWTDTKEDAQL
+458 
-470 KAPAQRGSRSPLP
+470 
-483 RNAFAYEVHSFVLNG
+483 
-498 CLLLF
+498 
-503 PQAQA
+503 QAQA

-539 DTLLE
+539 DTLLD
-544 STNVKETGFT
+544 STNVKEMGFT

-578 ESWKLMRPDHQQKIQ
+578 ESWKLMRTDHQQKIQ

-607 KPVFTSSQLNKS
+607 KPIFTSSQLKKS
-619 LPESVGTRN
+619 PTESVSIRST
-628 ISWTEHGKKD
+628 SWTEHDKKD
-638 CWGDSSTNQDKM
+638 CWGDPSTNQDKM

-662 STNRN
+662 SINRN
-667 TVNTASKHED
+667 TVNKASKHED
-677 VKGKDGKKVVPKIT
+677 VKGKDGKKIISKIS

-707 VIKTKIESN
+707 VIKTKIENN
-716 GNVKAESTLTKQD
+716 GNVKTESMLTKQD
-729 TEKTSSASGQKNSG
+729 VEKTSSTSGQKNSG
-743 SAKGLKN
+743 SGKGLKN
-750 HEGKTAGARPKVLTV
+750 HEGKIAGARPKVLTV
-765 TSSVQIKT
+765 TSTVQIKT
-773 KPLKKN
+773 KALKK
-779 TEKESPSIA
+779 TIGKESPSLV
-788 TVAGT
+788 TEAGT

-799 SSPDIQSA
+799 LGMDIQTA

-818 LVEEGKKQTVKTKST
+818 LVEEGKKQTVKTKSS
-833 VKTPNGIANKKKK
+833 VKTPNGITTKKNKSELE
-846 TDLEASITTSSLTK
+846 TDTTMSSLTK
-860 KSTGKGFN
+860 KSTGKGCN

-873 AVLKKKGNVS
+873 AVLKKKGNVN
-883 SNSAAQQKAQNT
+883 SNSAAQQKAQTT
-895 PTSSPKN
+895 PSTSPKN
-902 QGPQGESPNSL
+902 QGPMGESPNSL
-913 KSGMSPKHNEEKNAL
+913 KSGMFPKHNEEKNGL
-928 QHLVQTTLPEKH
+928 QQVVQTALSEKH
-940 SSAKKK
+940 PSVKKK
-946 SVKQSQTPVAKATAK
+946 SVKQSQTPVARVTAK
-961 ITPKTPALS
+961 ITPKTPS
-970 KHAEVMNNKDPKPKT
+970 KHAEIMNNKDSKPKT
-985 AGQSVLKSQSSA
+985 SGQLVFKSQSST
-997 QKHSRSESPVVQ
+997 QKHSRSESPAVQ
-1009 KNVYT
+1009 KNVHT
-1014 SEHRSSGQKLE
+1014 SEHRSSGQKMV
-1025 KNTTSQL
+1025 KNVADAVAGQL
-1032 HDNNECHSAKQSE
+1032 HSNNECSSPKQSE
-1045 SSKSMM
+1045 SLKPVM
-1051 ESSSKDELLVS
+1051 ETVRKDKLLAS
-1062 CQPNKQKLPDHSE
+1062 CQANKQKLSDPSAS
-1075 NVEYKIQ
+1075 VGYKIQ
-1082 SESSPLITEE
+1082 PEPSSLIAKEPI
-1092 TTSKLHVS
+1092 SNLHGS

-1108 QTRGDETG
+1108 QICGD
-1116 ILQTGDS
+1116 QTEIKQIEDTQKDIKS
-1123 EKADNT
+1123 

-1136 ESSSDGSS
+1136 QSSSEGYSDLSMES
-1144 GFSKE
+1144 HRKATASVNLMKHSK
-1149 TNQRA
+1149 
-1154 SASTALVKQSE
+1154 
-1165 ATKVCT
+1165 ATEVCT
-1171 EKSDKMN
+1171 EQSDKLN
-1178 SGTGLNY
+1178 SEIGLKY
-1185 GENALPSFSRM
+1185 SENAIPSFSRM
-1196 ITNKEE
+1196 ITNKDN
-1202 ETAPP
+1202 ETSSP
-1207 QIHPE
+1207 QVHMEDGIIT
-1212 GFLTADELCD
+1212 GAELCD
-1222 TSALTE
+1222 TSALTA
-1228 YKSVIADLDDVSE
+1228 YQSVTADLDDVSE
-1241 CSTEQITEKYSP
+1241 CSTEQITEKFSP
-1253 SYTEPIDPAE
+1253 NYTEPIDPTE
-1263 TPENH
+1263 IPEIH

-1351 LKIYDSSLRIEVKMK
+1351 LKMYDSSLKIEVKMK

-1383 PRKRP
+1383 PRKKT
-1388 EIWSHQE
+1388 EIWSHQQSA
-1395 RVRANTRESKSSTFG
+1395 RTNTRESKSSTFG

-1428 EDDRSEAE
+1428 EDDRSETE
-1436 NVAANFPLSNVPP
+1436 NVAEKFPPSNVPT

-1467 TASQEFSKTKNFK
+1467 TASKGFSKTKNFK

-1499 ETHTSRQHSIDSL
+1499 ETSQHHSIDFL
-1512 TPSEVFDSVSQE
+1512 TPSEVFDSVSHE
-1524 HHGKTFYSRYSLEIE
+1524 HHQKTFYSRYPLEIE
-1539 DGFLDCKQRK
+1539 EGFLDCKQRK
-1549 DRDNRSDKNQSS
+1549 DRDNRLDKSESS
-1561 LLHLHGTEIAGKENQ
+1561 FPHPHDSEIPRKENQ
-1576 GASVTEQN
+1576 GASMTEEN
-1584 CPEKVHSAASLS
+1584 GPEKVYSEDTPCSG
-1596 PEKQKVTMKNEVA
+1596 EKQKVTMKNEVA
-1609 AEFHQCN
+1609 SEFHQCN
-1616 KYSDNDA
+1616 KYLDSDA
-1623 RSQERPCHL
+1623 KSQERPCHL
-1632 DLQQREANS
+1632 DLHQRETNS
-1641 DVQKSSSAKSVE
+1641 DVQKSSSAKPVE
-1653 ASKNQTLTQE
+1653 ASKNEILIQE
-1663 SQVRD
+1663 GQVRD
-1668 SQPATTECANTD
+1668 SQPATTECAKSD
-1680 ILPGDIDDYDTMAQT
+1680 LLPGDIDDYDTMAQT

-1716 AIEQRMDSETAVL
+1716 AMEQRMDSETAVL

-1744 LLRQLLSEQDSS
+1744 LLRQLLSEQDSK

-1790 SQVDTFSRWTELMSP
+1790 SQVDTFSRWTELISP

>member
-1 MARCGAAPKGPGPAA
+1 
-16 VERQRLKE
+16 
-24 ALAEQLRQDLGRLLA
+24 
-39 EGTRSDVTI
+39 
-48 RVGDAELRA
+48 
-57 HRAVLLARAPRLF
+57 
-70 AELGRGRPAREVLR
+70 
-84 LDGVGPAELR
+84 
-94 RFLRL
+94 
-99 VYSSDKNLKE
+99 
-109 AEELAIMKKVL
+109 
-120 EPKLIQENNITALQN
+120 
-135 TQTNVNCLEDGKRT
+135 
-149 PVDQNTAS
+149 
-157 GATQREAACSS
+157 
-168 CIEEKIP
+168 
-175 DVVVDAESNKAT
+175 
-187 AGNSKLEA
+187 
-195 ASVLGEDL
+195 
-203 MMLYKNRCCPD
+203 
-214 INICIEGKDFQAHRA
+214 
-229 ILCARSSYFAAM
+229 
-241 LSGSWAESS
+241 
-250 QEHITLQGISH
+250 
-261 AEMSVILHFIYGGIL
+261 
-276 DFPDQVDVGRM
+276 
-287 LGIADM
+287 
-293 YGLDGLK
+293 
-300 EVAIYILKR
+300 
-309 DYCNFFQKPVPGKQQ
+309 
-324 PVLECMAIAHS
+324 
-335 LGVENLYAACM
+335 
-346 KWVVK
+346 
-351 HFAKCLSERSFASL
+351 
-365 PAELQN
+365 
-371 NCLVMLINSLNHK
+371 
-384 NAAFLL
+384 

-400 PQVKWTEAA
+400 PQVKWTETAL
-409 VALASRLQEE
+409 ALASRLQEE
-419 CVTFIVANFL
+419 CITFIVANFL
-429 DIVQS
+429 HIVQS
-434 EGFSVLLQ
+434 EGFSILL
-442 VSERPLDGLRA
+442 
-453 AWRGV
+453 
-458 GLWTDTKEDAQL
+458 
-470 KAPAQRGSRSPLP
+470 
-483 RNAFAYEVHSFVLNG
+483 
-498 CLLLF
+498 
-503 PQAQA
+503 QAQA

-539 DTLLE
+539 DTLLD
-544 STNVKETGFT
+544 STNVKEMGFT

-619 LPESVGTRN
+619 VTESVGIRN
-628 ISWTEHGKKD
+628 TSWTEHGKKD

-656 ASGHTS
+656 ASAHTS

-667 TVNTASKHED
+667 TVNKASKHED
-677 VKGKDGKKVVPKIT
+677 VKGKDGKKIVSKIT

-707 VIKTKIESN
+707 VIKTKIENN
-716 GNVKAESTLTKQD
+716 GNVKAEGMLTKQD
-729 TEKTSSASGQKNSG
+729 IEKTSSASGQKISG
-743 SAKGLKN
+743 SGKGLKN
-750 HEGKTAGARPKVLTV
+750 HEGKIAGARPKVLTV

-773 KPLKKN
+773 KPLKK
-779 TEKESPSIA
+779 TTGKESPSLL

-799 SSPDIQSA
+799 SSIDIQTA
-807 SEQTEEPKEDK
+807 SEQTEESREDK
-818 LVEEGKKQTVKTKST
+818 LVQEGKKPTVKTKSS
-833 VKTPNGIANKKKK
+833 VKTANVVTNKKKK
-846 TDLEASITTSSLTK
+846 TELEASITTSRYVTNQYAALHIYVCVVTK
-860 KSTGKGFN
+860 KSTGKGCN
-868 EQNAQ
+868 EQNVQ

-895 PTSSPKN
+895 PINSPKN

-913 KSGMSPKHNEEKNAL
+913 KPGTSPKHNEEKNVL
-928 QHLVQTTLPEKH
+928 QHLVQTTVPEKH
-940 SSAKKK
+940 PSAKKK
-946 SVKQSQTPVAKATAK
+946 SVKPSQTPVAKATAK
-961 ITPKTPALS
+961 ITHKTLAPS
-970 KHAEVMNNKDPKPKT
+970 KHAEIMNNKDPKPKP
-985 AGQSVLKSQSSA
+985 AGQSLLKSQSPA
-997 QKHSRSESPVVQ
+997 QKHSQSESSVVQ
-1009 KNVYT
+1009 KDVHT

-1025 KNTTSQL
+1025 KNMADAVAGQL
-1032 HDNNECHSAKQSE
+1032 HDNNECYPAKQNE
-1045 SSKSMM
+1045 SLKSVT
-1051 ESSSKDELLVS
+1051 ESSSEHKLLAS
-1062 CQPNKQKLPDHSE
+1062 CQPNKQKLSDPSE

-1082 SESSPLITEE
+1082 SESSSRLITEE
-1092 TTSKLHVS
+1092 TISKLHIS

-1108 QTRGDETG
+1108 QICGDQTG
-1116 ILQTGDS
+1116 IKQIEVTGKD
-1123 EKADNT
+1123 DDT

-1136 ESSSDGSS
+1136 QYSSDGCSD
-1144 GFSKE
+1144 FSKE
-1149 TNQRA
+1149 TNQKAAA
-1154 SASTALVKQSE
+1154 SGELVKRSK

-1171 EKSDKMN
+1171 EQSDELN
-1178 SGTGLNY
+1178 SETGLNY
-1185 GENALPSFSRM
+1185 GENALRSFSKM
-1196 ITNKEE
+1196 ITNKED
-1202 ETAPP
+1202 ETSSP
-1207 QIHPE
+1207 QIHME

-1228 YKSVIADLDDVSE
+1228 YKSITADLDDVSE
-1241 CSTEQITEKYSP
+1241 CSTEQITEKCSP
-1253 SYTEPIDPAE
+1253 NYTEPIDPTE
-1263 TPENH
+1263 MPENQ

-1395 RVRANTRESKSSTFG
+1395 SARTNTRDSKSSTFG

-1436 NVAANFPLSNVPP
+1436 NVAENFPPSNVPT

-1524 HHGKTFYSRYSLEIE
+1524 HHGKTFYSKYSREIE
-1539 DGFLDCKQRK
+1539 DGFLDCKQHK
-1549 DRDNRSDKNQSS
+1549 DRDNRLDKSESS
-1561 LLHLHGTEIAGKENQ
+1561 LLHLHGTEIPGKENQ

-1584 CPEKVHSAASLS
+1584 CPEKVYSAAS
-1596 PEKQKVTMKNEVA
+1596 PCPGEKQKVNMKNEVA
-1609 AEFHQCN
+1609 SEFHQCN
-1616 KYSDNDA
+1616 KFLDNDA
-1623 RSQERPCHL
+1623 KSQERPCHL
-1632 DLQQREANS
+1632 DLHQRETNS
-1641 DVQKSSSAKSVE
+1641 DVQKSSSAKPVE
-1653 ASKNQTLTQE
+1653 ASKNQILTQE
-1663 SQVRD
+1663 GQVRD
-1668 SQPATTECANTD
+1668 SEPGTTEYANTD
-1680 ILPGDIDDYDTMAQT
+1680 LLPGDIDDYDTMAQT

-1744 LLRQLLSEQDSS
+1744 LLRQLLSEQDSN

-1805 LDDSSASITVASF
+1805 LDES
-1818 SSEDCSSPQGEWTI
+1818 
-1832 LELETHH
+1832 

>member
-16 VERQRLKE
+16 LERQRLKE

-109 AEELAIMKKVL
+109 AEELAMMKKVL

-149 PVDQNTAS
+149 PVDQNTPS

-203 MMLYKNRCCPD
+203 MMLYKKRCCPD

-276 DFPDQVDVGRM
+276 DFPDKVDVGRM

-335 LGVENLYAACM
+335 LGAENLYAACM

-429 DIVQS
+429 DVVQS
-434 EGFSVLLQ
+434 EGFSVLL
-442 VSERPLDGLRA
+442 
-453 AWRGV
+453 
-458 GLWTDTKEDAQL
+458 
-470 KAPAQRGSRSPLP
+470 
-483 RNAFAYEVHSFVLNG
+483 
-498 CLLLF
+498 
-503 PQAQA
+503 QAQA

-619 LPESVGTRN
+619 LPESAGTRN
-628 ISWTEHGKKD
+628 TSWTEHGKKD

-677 VKGKDGKKVVPKIT
+677 VKGKDGKKVVSKIT

-697 EKAASPKARA
+697 EKAASPKAKA

-773 KPLKKN
+773 KPLKKT
-779 TEKESPSIA
+779 TEKESPSVA

-799 SSPDIQSA
+799 SSPDIQTA

-895 PTSSPKN
+895 PTNSPKS

-913 KSGMSPKHNEEKNAL
+913 KSGMSPKHNEEKNVL
-928 QHLVQTTLPEKH
+928 QHLVQPTLPEKH
-940 SSAKKK
+940 PSAKKK
-946 SVKQSQTPVAKATAK
+946 SVKQSQTSIAKATAK
-961 ITPKTPALS
+961 ITPKTLAPS

-1025 KNTTSQL
+1025 KHTTSQL
-1032 HDNNECHSAKQSE
+1032 HDNNECHSAKQ
-1045 SSKSMM
+1045 K
-1051 ESSSKDELLVS
+1051 
-1062 CQPNKQKLPDHSE
+1062 
-1075 NVEYKIQ
+1075 
-1082 SESSPLITEE
+1082 E
-1092 TTSKLHVS
+1092 TTSKPHVS

-1108 QTRGDETG
+1108 QTCGDETG
-1116 ILQTGDS
+1116 IKQTGDS
-1123 EKADNT
+1123 EKA
-1129 AEFHCHA
+1129 
-1136 ESSSDGSS
+1136 
-1144 GFSKE
+1144 
-1149 TNQRA
+1149 
-1154 SASTALVKQSE
+1154 LVKQSE
-1165 ATKVCT
+1165 AAKVCT
-1171 EKSDKMN
+1171 EQSDKIN
-1178 SGTGLNY
+1178 SETGLNY
-1185 GENALPSFSRM
+1185 
-1196 ITNKEE
+1196 
-1202 ETAPP
+1202 
-1207 QIHPE
+1207 
-1212 GFLTADELCD
+1212 
-1222 TSALTE
+1222 ALTE
-1228 YKSVIADLDDVSE
+1228 YKSVTADLDDVSE

-1253 SYTEPIDPAE
+1253 SYTEPIDPTE

-1410 NAQFTQEADQVS
+1410 KAQFTQEADQVS

-1499 ETHTSRQHSIDSL
+1499 ETHTSHQHSIDSL
-1512 TPSEVFDSVSQE
+1512 TPSEVFESVSQE

-1539 DGFLDCKQRK
+1539 DGFQDCKQHK
-1549 DRDNRSDKNQSS
+1549 DRDNRSDKNESS
-1561 LLHLHGTEIAGKENQ
+1561 LLHLHGTEITGKENQ

-1596 PEKQKVTMKNEVA
+1596 PGEKQKVTTKNEVA

-1632 DLQQREANS
+1632 DLHQREANS

-1663 SQVRD
+1663 GQVRD

-1680 ILPGDIDDYDTMAQT
+1680 VLPGDIDDYDTMAQT

-1744 LLRQLLSEQDSS
+1744 LLRQLLSEQDSN

-1781 RDGSNPQGT
+1781 RDGSNPQG
-1790 SQVDTFSRWTELMSP
+1790 VFSEEEVQT
-1805 LDDSSASITVASF
+1805 
-1818 SSEDCSSPQGEWTI
+1818 
-1832 LELETHH
+1832 

>member
-1 MARCGAAPKGPGPAA
+1 
-16 VERQRLKE
+16 
-24 ALAEQLRQDLGRLLA
+24 
-39 EGTRSDVTI
+39 
-48 RVGDAELRA
+48 
-57 HRAVLLARAPRLF
+57 
-70 AELGRGRPAREVLR
+70 
-84 LDGVGPAELR
+84 
-94 RFLRL
+94 
-99 VYSSDKNLKE
+99 
-109 AEELAIMKKVL
+109 
-120 EPKLIQENNITALQN
+120 
-135 TQTNVNCLEDGKRT
+135 
-149 PVDQNTAS
+149 
-157 GATQREAACSS
+157 
-168 CIEEKIP
+168 
-175 DVVVDAESNKAT
+175 
-187 AGNSKLEA
+187 
-195 ASVLGEDL
+195 
-203 MMLYKNRCCPD
+203 
-214 INICIEGKDFQAHRA
+214 
-229 ILCARSSYFAAM
+229 
-241 LSGSWAESS
+241 
-250 QEHITLQGISH
+250 
-261 AEMSVILHFIYGGIL
+261 
-276 DFPDQVDVGRM
+276 
-287 LGIADM
+287 
-293 YGLDGLK
+293 
-300 EVAIYILKR
+300 
-309 DYCNFFQKPVPGKQQ
+309 
-324 PVLECMAIAHS
+324 
-335 LGVENLYAACM
+335 
-346 KWVVK
+346 
-351 HFAKCLSERSFASL
+351 
-365 PAELQN
+365 
-371 NCLVMLINSLNHK
+371 
-384 NAAFLL
+384 

-429 DIVQS
+429 YIVQS
-434 EGFSVLLQ
+434 EGFSVLL
-442 VSERPLDGLRA
+442 
-453 AWRGV
+453 
-458 GLWTDTKEDAQL
+458 
-470 KAPAQRGSRSPLP
+470 
-483 RNAFAYEVHSFVLNG
+483 
-498 CLLLF
+498 
-503 PQAQA
+503 QAQA

-539 DTLLE
+539 DTLLD
-544 STNVKETGFT
+544 STNVKEMGFT

-607 KPVFTSSQLNKS
+607 KPVFTSSQLSKS
-619 LPESVGTRN
+619 IGIRDT
-628 ISWTEHGKKD
+628 SWTEHGKKD
-638 CWGDSSTNQDKM
+638 CWGDSSANQDKM

-662 STNRN
+662 NTNRN
-667 TVNTASKHED
+667 TVNKASKHED
-677 VKGKDGKKVVPKIT
+677 VKGKDGKKIVSKIT

-707 VIKTKIESN
+707 VIKTKIENN
-716 GNVKAESTLTKQD
+716 GNVKAESVLTKQD
-729 TEKTSSASGQKNSG
+729 IEKASSASGQKNSG
-743 SAKGLKN
+743 SGKGLKN
-750 HEGKTAGARPKVLTV
+750 HEGKIAGARPKVLTV
-765 TSSVQIKT
+765 TSSAHIKT
-773 KPLKKN
+773 KPLKK
-779 TEKESPSIA
+779 TTGKESPSLV

-793 SSKSAN
+793 SSKSN
-799 SSPDIQSA
+799 SSIDIQTA

-818 LVEEGKKQTVKTKST
+818 LVEEGKKETVKTKPS
-833 VKTPNGIANKKKK
+833 VKTSNGVTNKKKK
-846 TDLEASITTSSLTK
+846 TELEASVTTSRYVTNQILHTGTVNDYTSLTK
-860 KSTGKGFN
+860 KSTGKGCN
-868 EQNAQ
+868 EQNVQ

-895 PTSSPKN
+895 PTNSPKN

-913 KSGMSPKHNEEKNAL
+913 KSGMSPKHNEEKNVL
-928 QHLVQTTLPEKH
+928 QHLAQTTFSEKH
-940 SSAKKK
+940 PSAKKK

-961 ITPKTPALS
+961 ITPKTLPPS
-970 KHAEVMNNKDPKPKT
+970 KHAEIMNNKDPKPKT

-997 QKHSRSESPVVQ
+997 QKHSRSDSPVVQ
-1009 KNVYT
+1009 KNVHI

-1025 KNTTSQL
+1025 KNTAGAVAGQL
-1032 HDNNECHSAKQSE
+1032 HDNNECYSAKQSE
-1045 SSKSMM
+1045 SLKSLM
-1051 ESSSKDELLVS
+1051 ESSSEDKLLAS
-1062 CQPNKQKLPDHSE
+1062 CQPNKQKLSDPSE

-1082 SESSPLITEE
+1082 SESSPPLITKE
-1092 TTSKLHVS
+1092 TLSKLHVS

-1108 QTRGDETG
+1108 QICGDQTG
-1116 ILQTGDS
+1116 IKQIEDT
-1123 EKADNT
+1123 EKDDNT
-1129 AEFHCHA
+1129 AESHCHA
-1136 ESSSDGSS
+1136 ESSSDGYSD
-1144 GFSKE
+1144 FSKE
-1149 TNQRA
+1149 TNQKATA
-1154 SASTALVKQSE
+1154 SGELVKHSKATKACTEQSE
-1165 ATKVCT
+1165 KL
-1171 EKSDKMN
+1171 N
-1178 SGTGLNY
+1178 SETGLNY
-1185 GENALPSFSRM
+1185 GEDALPSFSRT
-1196 ITNKEE
+1196 ITNKED
-1202 ETAPP
+1202 ETSFP
-1207 QIHPE
+1207 QIHME
-1212 GFLTADELCD
+1212 GLLTADELCD

-1228 YKSVIADLDDVSE
+1228 YKSVTADLDDVSE
-1241 CSTEQITEKYSP
+1241 CSTEQITEKCSP
-1253 SYTEPIDPAE
+1253 SYTEPIDPTE
-1263 TPENH
+1263 MPENH

-1366 KEGSD
+1366 KESSD

-1395 RVRANTRESKSSTFG
+1395 SGRTNTRESKSSTFG

-1436 NVAANFPLSNVPP
+1436 NVAENFPPSNVPT

-1499 ETHTSRQHSIDSL
+1499 ETQTSRQHSIDSL

-1549 DRDNRSDKNQSS
+1549 DRDNRSDKSESS
-1561 LLHLHGTEIAGKENQ
+1561 LQHLHGTEIPGKETQ
-1576 GASVTEQN
+1576 GASMTEQN
-1584 CPEKVHSAASLS
+1584 CPEKVYSAAS
-1596 PEKQKVTMKNEVA
+1596 PCPGEKQKVNMRNEVA
-1609 AEFHQCN
+1609 SEFHQCN
-1616 KYSDNDA
+1616 KYLDNDA
-1623 RSQERPCHL
+1623 KSQERPCHL
-1632 DLQQREANS
+1632 DLHQRETNS
-1641 DVQKSSSAKSVE
+1641 DVQKSNSAKPVD
-1653 ASKNQTLTQE
+1653 ASKNQILTQE
-1663 SQVRD
+1663 GQVRD

-1680 ILPGDIDDYDTMAQT
+1680 LLPGDIDDYDTMAQT

-1716 AIEQRMDSETAVL
+1716 AIEQRMDSEAAVL

-1744 LLRQLLSEQDSS
+1744 LLRQLLSEQDSN

>member
-1 MARCGAAPKGPGPAA
+1 
-16 VERQRLKE
+16 
-24 ALAEQLRQDLGRLLA
+24 
-39 EGTRSDVTI
+39 
-48 RVGDAELRA
+48 
-57 HRAVLLARAPRLF
+57 
-70 AELGRGRPAREVLR
+70 
-84 LDGVGPAELR
+84 
-94 RFLRL
+94 
-99 VYSSDKNLKE
+99 
-109 AEELAIMKKVL
+109 
-120 EPKLIQENNITALQN
+120 
-135 TQTNVNCLEDGKRT
+135 
-149 PVDQNTAS
+149 
-157 GATQREAACSS
+157 
-168 CIEEKIP
+168 
-175 DVVVDAESNKAT
+175 
-187 AGNSKLEA
+187 
-195 ASVLGEDL
+195 
-203 MMLYKNRCCPD
+203 
-214 INICIEGKDFQAHRA
+214 
-229 ILCARSSYFAAM
+229 
-241 LSGSWAESS
+241 
-250 QEHITLQGISH
+250 
-261 AEMSVILHFIYGGIL
+261 
-276 DFPDQVDVGRM
+276 
-287 LGIADM
+287 
-293 YGLDGLK
+293 
-300 EVAIYILKR
+300 
-309 DYCNFFQKPVPGKQQ
+309 
-324 PVLECMAIAHS
+324 
-335 LGVENLYAACM
+335 
-346 KWVVK
+346 
-351 HFAKCLSERSFASL
+351 
-365 PAELQN
+365 
-371 NCLVMLINSLNHK
+371 
-384 NAAFLL
+384 

-429 DIVQS
+429 YIVES
-434 EGFSVLLQ
+434 EGFSVLL
-442 VSERPLDGLRA
+442 
-453 AWRGV
+453 
-458 GLWTDTKEDAQL
+458 
-470 KAPAQRGSRSPLP
+470 
-483 RNAFAYEVHSFVLNG
+483 
-498 CLLLF
+498 
-503 PQAQA
+503 QAQA

-539 DTLLE
+539 DTLLD
-544 STNVKETGFT
+544 STNVKEMGFT

-607 KPVFTSSQLNKS
+607 KPVFTSSQLSKS
-619 LPESVGTRN
+619 IGIRDT
-628 ISWTEHGKKD
+628 SWTEHGKKD
-638 CWGDSSTNQDKM
+638 CWGDSSANQDKM

-662 STNRN
+662 NTNRN
-667 TVNTASKHED
+667 TVNKASKHED
-677 VKGKDGKKVVPKIT
+677 VKGKDGKKIVSKIT

-707 VIKTKIESN
+707 VIKTKIENN
-716 GNVKAESTLTKQD
+716 GNVKAESVLTKQD
-729 TEKTSSASGQKNSG
+729 IEKASSASGQKNSG
-743 SAKGLKN
+743 SGKGLKN
-750 HEGKTAGARPKVLTV
+750 HEGKIAGARPKVLTV
-765 TSSVQIKT
+765 TSSAHIKT
-773 KPLKKN
+773 KPLKK
-779 TEKESPSIA
+779 TTGKESPSLV

-793 SSKSAN
+793 SSKSN
-799 SSPDIQSA
+799 SSIDIQTA

-818 LVEEGKKQTVKTKST
+818 LVEEGKKETVKTKPS
-833 VKTPNGIANKKKK
+833 VKTSNGVTNKKKK
-846 TDLEASITTSSLTK
+846 TELEASVTTSRYVTNQILHTGTVNDYTSLTK
-860 KSTGKGFN
+860 KSTGKGCN
-868 EQNAQ
+868 EQNVQ

-895 PTSSPKN
+895 PTNSPKN

-913 KSGMSPKHNEEKNAL
+913 KSGMSPKHNEEKNVL
-928 QHLVQTTLPEKH
+928 QHLAQTTFSEKH
-940 SSAKKK
+940 PSAKKK

-961 ITPKTPALS
+961 ITPKTLPPS
-970 KHAEVMNNKDPKPKT
+970 KHAEIMNNKDPKPKT

-997 QKHSRSESPVVQ
+997 QKHSRSDSPVVQ
-1009 KNVYT
+1009 KNVHI

-1025 KNTTSQL
+1025 KNTAGAVAGQL
-1032 HDNNECHSAKQSE
+1032 HDNNECYSAKQSE
-1045 SSKSMM
+1045 SLKSLM
-1051 ESSSKDELLVS
+1051 ESSSEDKLLAS
-1062 CQPNKQKLPDHSE
+1062 CQPNKQKLSDPSE

-1082 SESSPLITEE
+1082 SESSPPLITKE
-1092 TTSKLHVS
+1092 TLSKLHVS

-1108 QTRGDETG
+1108 QICGDQTG
-1116 ILQTGDS
+1116 IKQIEDT
-1123 EKADNT
+1123 EKDDNT
-1129 AEFHCHA
+1129 AESHCHA
-1136 ESSSDGSS
+1136 ESSSDGYSD
-1144 GFSKE
+1144 FSKE
-1149 TNQRA
+1149 TNQKATA
-1154 SASTALVKQSE
+1154 SGELVKHSKATKACTEQSE
-1165 ATKVCT
+1165 KL
-1171 EKSDKMN
+1171 N
-1178 SGTGLNY
+1178 SETGLNY
-1185 GENALPSFSRM
+1185 GEDALPSFSRT
-1196 ITNKEE
+1196 ITNKED
-1202 ETAPP
+1202 ETSFP
-1207 QIHPE
+1207 QIHME
-1212 GFLTADELCD
+1212 GLLTADELCD

-1228 YKSVIADLDDVSE
+1228 YKSVTADLDDVSE
-1241 CSTEQITEKYSP
+1241 CSTEQITEKCSP
-1253 SYTEPIDPAE
+1253 SYTEPIDPTE
-1263 TPENH
+1263 MPENH

-1395 RVRANTRESKSSTFG
+1395 SGRTNTRESKSSTFG

-1436 NVAANFPLSNVPP
+1436 NVAENFPPSNVPT

-1494 SDDRV
+1494 SDDRA
-1499 ETHTSRQHSIDSL
+1499 ETQTSRQHSIDSL

-1549 DRDNRSDKNQSS
+1549 DRDNRSDKSESS
-1561 LLHLHGTEIAGKENQ
+1561 LQHLHGTEIPGKENQ
-1576 GASVTEQN
+1576 GASMTEQN
-1584 CPEKVHSAASLS
+1584 CPEEVYSAAS
-1596 PEKQKVTMKNEVA
+1596 PCPGEKQKVNMRNEVA
-1609 AEFHQCN
+1609 SEFHQCN
-1616 KYSDNDA
+1616 KYLDNDA
-1623 RSQERPCHL
+1623 KSQERPCHL
-1632 DLQQREANS
+1632 DLHQRETNS
-1641 DVQKSSSAKSVE
+1641 DVQKSNSAKPVD
-1653 ASKNQTLTQE
+1653 ASKNQILTQE
-1663 SQVRD
+1663 GQVRD

-1680 ILPGDIDDYDTMAQT
+1680 LLPGDIDDYDTMAQT

-1716 AIEQRMDSETAVL
+1716 AIEQRMDSEAAVL

-1744 LLRQLLSEQDSS
+1744 LLRQLLSEQDSN

>member
-1 MARCGAAPKGPGPAA
+1 
-16 VERQRLKE
+16 
-24 ALAEQLRQDLGRLLA
+24 
-39 EGTRSDVTI
+39 
-48 RVGDAELRA
+48 
-57 HRAVLLARAPRLF
+57 
-70 AELGRGRPAREVLR
+70 
-84 LDGVGPAELR
+84 
-94 RFLRL
+94 
-99 VYSSDKNLKE
+99 
-109 AEELAIMKKVL
+109 
-120 EPKLIQENNITALQN
+120 
-135 TQTNVNCLEDGKRT
+135 
-149 PVDQNTAS
+149 
-157 GATQREAACSS
+157 
-168 CIEEKIP
+168 
-175 DVVVDAESNKAT
+175 
-187 AGNSKLEA
+187 
-195 ASVLGEDL
+195 
-203 MMLYKNRCCPD
+203 
-214 INICIEGKDFQAHRA
+214 
-229 ILCARSSYFAAM
+229 
-241 LSGSWAESS
+241 
-250 QEHITLQGISH
+250 
-261 AEMSVILHFIYGGIL
+261 
-276 DFPDQVDVGRM
+276 
-287 LGIADM
+287 
-293 YGLDGLK
+293 
-300 EVAIYILKR
+300 
-309 DYCNFFQKPVPGKQQ
+309 
-324 PVLECMAIAHS
+324 
-335 LGVENLYAACM
+335 
-346 KWVVK
+346 
-351 HFAKCLSERSFASL
+351 
-365 PAELQN
+365 
-371 NCLVMLINSLNHK
+371 
-384 NAAFLL
+384 

-400 PQVKWTEAA
+400 PQVKWTEPA

-429 DIVQS
+429 HVVQS
-434 EGFSVLLQ
+434 EGFSILL
-442 VSERPLDGLRA
+442 
-453 AWRGV
+453 
-458 GLWTDTKEDAQL
+458 
-470 KAPAQRGSRSPLP
+470 
-483 RNAFAYEVHSFVLNG
+483 
-498 CLLLF
+498 
-503 PQAQA
+503 QAQA

-528 NENSCFLLVAV
+528 NENSCLLLVAV
-539 DTLLE
+539 DTLLD
-544 STNVKETGFT
+544 STNVKEMGFT

-578 ESWKLMRPDHQQKIQ
+578 EGWKLMRPDHQQKIQ

-619 LPESVGTRN
+619 ITESVGIRN
-628 ISWTEHGKKD
+628 TSWTEHGKKD
-638 CWGDSSTNQDKM
+638 CWGDSSTNRDKM

-667 TVNTASKHED
+667 TANKASKHED
-677 VKGKDGKKVVPKIT
+677 VKGKDGKKLVSKIT

-707 VIKTKIESN
+707 VIKTKIENN
-716 GNVKAESTLTKQD
+716 GNVKAESMLTKQD
-729 TEKTSSASGQKNSG
+729 IEKTSSASGQKNSG
-743 SAKGLKN
+743 SGKGLKN
-750 HEGKTAGARPKVLTV
+750 HEGKIAGARPKVLTV
-765 TSSVQIKT
+765 TSNVQIKT

-779 TEKESPSIA
+779 TGKESPSLV

-799 SSPDIQSA
+799 SSTDIQTA

-818 LVEEGKKQTVKTKST
+818 LVEEGKKETVKTKPSA
-833 VKTPNGIANKKKK
+833 KTSDGVTNKKKK
-846 TDLEASITTSSLTK
+846 TELEANITTSRILHTGTVSDYTSLTK
-860 KSTGKGFN
+860 KSAGKGCN
-868 EQNAQ
+868 EQNVQ

-895 PTSSPKN
+895 PTNSPKN

-913 KSGMSPKHNEEKNAL
+913 KSGMSPKHNEEKNVL
-928 QHLVQTTLPEKH
+928 QHLVQTTASEKH

-946 SVKQSQTPVAKATAK
+946 SVKQSQTPVAKTTAK
-961 ITPKTPALS
+961 ITPKTLAPS
-970 KHAEVMNNKDPKPKT
+970 KNAEIVNNKDPKPKT
-985 AGQSVLKSQSSA
+985 AGQPVLKSQSSA

-1009 KNVYT
+1009 KNVHS

-1025 KNTTSQL
+1025 KTLTDAVAGQL
-1032 HDNNECHSAKQSE
+1032 HDNNECYSAKQSE
-1045 SSKSMM
+1045 SLKSVM
-1051 ESSSKDELLVS
+1051 ESSSEDKLLVS
-1062 CQPNKQKLPDHSE
+1062 CQPNKQKLPERSE
-1075 NVEYKIQ
+1075 NVECKIQ
-1082 SESSPLITEE
+1082 SETSPPITEE
-1092 TTSKLHVS
+1092 TLSKLHVS
-1100 LQNEMEAR
+1100 LQNDMEAR
-1108 QTRGDETG
+1108 QICGDQTG
-1116 ILQTGDS
+1116 IKQIEGT
-1123 EKADNT
+1123 EKDDNT

-1136 ESSSDGSS
+1136 QSSSDGYSD
-1144 GFSKE
+1144 FSKE
-1149 TNQRA
+1149 SNQKA
-1154 SASTALVKQSE
+1154 SGELVKHSK

-1171 EKSDKMN
+1171 EQSDKLN
-1178 SGTGLNY
+1178 SERGLDY
-1185 GENALPSFSRM
+1185 GENALPGFSRT
-1196 ITNKEE
+1196 ITNKED
-1202 ETAPP
+1202 ETSSP
-1207 QIHPE
+1207 QIHME

-1228 YKSVIADLDDVSE
+1228 YRSVTADLDDVSE
-1241 CSTEQITEKYSP
+1241 CSTEQITEKCSP
-1253 SYTEPIDPAE
+1253 SYTESIDPTE
-1263 TPENH
+1263 MPENH

-1395 RVRANTRESKSSTFG
+1395 SVRTNTRESKSSTFG

-1428 EDDRSEAE
+1428 EDDKSEAE
-1436 NVAANFPLSNVPP
+1436 NVAENFPSSNVPT
-1449 QQFQGIDNLAF
+1449 QKFQGIDNLAF

-1467 TASQEFSKTKNFK
+1467 TASQEFSKTKHFK

-1524 HHGKTFYSRYSLEIE
+1524 HHGNTFYSRYSLEIE
-1539 DGFLDCKQRK
+1539 DGFLDCKQHK
-1549 DRDNRSDKNQSS
+1549 DRDNRSDKSESS
-1561 LLHLHGTEIAGKENQ
+1561 LLHLHDADILGKDNR
-1576 GASVTEQN
+1576 GASTTEQN
-1584 CPEKVHSAASLS
+1584 CPQEVYSAASPCLG
-1596 PEKQKVTMKNEVA
+1596 EKQIANVKNDVA
-1609 AEFHQCN
+1609 SEFHQCN
-1616 KYSDNDA
+1616 KYLDNDA
-1623 RSQERPCHL
+1623 KSQERPCHL
-1632 DLQQREANS
+1632 DLHQRETNS
-1641 DVQKSSSAKSVE
+1641 DVQKSSSAKPVE
-1653 ASKNQTLTQE
+1653 ASKTQILTQE
-1663 SQVRD
+1663 DQVRD

-1680 ILPGDIDDYDTMAQT
+1680 LLPGDIDDYDTMAQT
-1695 CMYEHRPSK
+1695 CIYEHRPSK

-1744 LLRQLLSEQDSS
+1744 LLRQLLSEQDSN